1 VSTLEYRAAIVCGP
15 LLPQVLDRLLGALA
29 NRADLSVDRLNDLA
43 LVGDAVS
50 AAAAESVTGRRLD
63 VVATPTEAGIDLSFG
78 PFAPG
83 GAARVRRAG
92 GLPGGGDLF
101 AGVAKQ
107 VEVVQDGG
115 SERLTLRIVR

>member
-1 VSTLEYRAAIVCGP
+1 VSAAEYRAAIVCGP
-15 LLPQVLDRLLGALA
+15 LLSRVLDRLLGALA
-29 NRADLSVDRLNDLA
+29 AHADLSVDRLNDLA

-50 AAAAESVTGRRLD
+50 AVAAESVVDLRLD
-63 VVATPTEAGIDLSFG
+63 IIATTTEGGLELSFG

-101 AGVAKQ
+101 AGVARQ
-107 VEVVQDGG
+107 VHVVQDGD
-115 SERLTLRIVR
+115 SERLTLRIER

>member
-1 VSTLEYRAAIVCGP
+1 MSAASYRAAIVCGP
-15 LLPQVLDRLLGALA
+15 LLTHVLDRLLGALA
-29 NRADLSVDRLNDLA
+29 ARADLSVDRLNDLA

-50 AAAAESVTGRRLD
+50 AAAADNVVNGQLH
-63 VVATPTEAGIDLSFG
+63 VVATPTERGLDLSFG

-107 VEVVQDGG
+107 VDVVQEG
-115 SERLTLRIVR
+115 SSELLILRIVR

>member
-1 VSTLEYRAAIVCGP
+1 MRAAAAAACSTGCSERSP
-15 LLPQVLDRLLGALA
+15 A
-29 NRADLSVDRLNDLA
+29 RADLSVDRLNDLA

-50 AAAAESVTGRRLD
+50 AAAADSVRRT
-63 VVATPTEAGIDLSFG
+63 AGSTSSRRPTERGIDLSFG

-107 VEVVQDGG
+107 VEVVQDGAA
-115 SERLTLRIVR
+115 ERLTLRIVR